1 MKRKILA
8 LVLCGALSLGTCVPA
23 FAAESLPETEA
34 PVQTSEYEPVD
45 STLEAATQTD
55 ADSAMTEENGNST
68 EELQEQSET
77 VEVSLNATD
86 VTIYGMD
93 SDCPITIPSSYSQK
107 FQLTVK
113 GAKSVSY
120 EVTMGTT
127 ATVSSTGLV
136 KVKYET
142 WYYYDEYSTSIK
154 EEGKVPNQIKQ
165 LMFGGDSE
173 ITVTADGKRYKV
185 NVHVIDYKETYAEKV
200 IQEYIKNNFHSGM
213 TDMETLKKIAAFP
226 AQYEYG
232 GYSDYVDMIVY
243 GKGSC
248 VASTGAIYTICCKLG
263 ITAWA
268 RNGNKDYNAG
278 SGHYNAMAY
287 YHGKYYELEAG
298 YVEAAPRSYDVW
310 ERDSLFSY
318 RYTDEGA
325 SVYQYDGND
334 NTKKE
339 FDFPESINGH
349 KLVEIEANY
358 SYESTPS
365 KVEKIRI
372 PGTVKRIGDKAF
384 AYFDKLTLIYVPKS
398 VIDIGKDVF
407 LRSPNVKIYGEAG
420 SYAEI
425 YAKKNNLTFVRY
437 TPLTTKPADV
447 KNLKAIP
454 NGGSRTYIGW
464 TKSANATGYLIYARK
479 NGTYG
484 YCGMTKST
492 SFTDKNAMSDSYNF
506 YWVYPYTED
515 PVTGKKMIGSCAKY
529 VYAKGICPS
538 VGNLKAVSQTGGV
551 RLTWSK
557 SSGAVG
563 YLVYG
568 RTGTGDYHY
577 IGMTGSLAYADKKAS
592 RTQYNFYW
600 VIPYHKN
607 SAGKLVAGYKGTYVY
622 GKAK

>member
-1 MKRKILA
+1 MRKRILA
-8 LVLCGALSLGTCVPA
+8 LVLCGVLSVGSCVPA
-23 FAAESLPETEA
+23 FAAEALTETEIE
-34 PVQTSEYEPVD
+34 VQTEEAAADD
-45 STLEAATQTD
+45 STLEVATQTD
-55 ADSAMTEENGNST
+55 AAVPSTEDAAGAS
-68 EELQEQSET
+68 EELQEDTET
-77 VEVSLNATD
+77 VDVTLNSTD
-86 VTIYGMD
+86 VTIYGID
-93 SDCPITIPSSYSQK
+93 SDCPVTIPSGYRKQ

-120 EVTMGTT
+120 EVHLGTT

-136 KVKYET
+136 QVNYET
-142 WYYYDEYSTSIK
+142 WYYYDNFSTSIK
-154 EEGKVPNQIKQ
+154 QEGMTPNKVKQ
-165 LMFGGDSE
+165 LMFGGDTQ
-173 ITVTADGKRYKV
+173 IAVIADGKRYMV
-185 NVHVIDYKETYAEKV
+185 TVHVIDYKETYAEKV
-200 IQEYIKNNFHSGM
+200 IQDYIKEKIHTGM
-213 TDMETLKKIAAFP
+213 TDKEVMQTITAFP
-226 AQYEYG
+226 AQYDYG
-232 GYSDYVDMIVY
+232 GYSSYVDMIVY

-248 VASTGAIYTICCKLG
+248 VASTGAIYTICTRLG

-268 RNGNKDYNAG
+268 RNGNKDYGAG
-278 SGHYNAMAY
+278 SGHMDAMAY
-287 YHGKYYELEAG
+287 YHGTYYEMEAG
-298 YVEAAPRSYDVW
+298 YVSDAPRPYSLW
-310 ERDSLFSY
+310 ERESLFSY
-318 RYTDEGA
+318 REDGDNA
-325 SVYQYDGND
+325 VVYQYDGND
-334 NTKKE
+334 NTKTE
-339 FDFPESINGH
+339 FDFPESICGR
-349 KLVEIEANY
+349 KLVGIEAKY
-358 SYESTPS
+358 SYGSTPS
-365 KVEKIRI
+365 KVQKMRI
-372 PGTVKRIGDKAF
+372 PNTVKSIGDKAF
-384 AYFDKLTLIYVPKS
+384 VNFDKLTLIYVPKS
-398 VIDIGKDVF
+398 VTSIGKDVF
-407 LRSPNVKIYGEAG
+407 SSSANVKIYGEAG
-420 SYAEI
+420 SYAET

-437 TPLTTKPADV
+437 TPVTTKPAAV
-447 KNLKAIP
+447 KNLKTIP
-454 NGGSRTYIGW
+454 NGGNRTYISW

-563 YLVYG
+563 YLIYG
-568 RTGTGDYHY
+568 RTATGDYHY
-577 IGMTGSLAYADKKAS
+577 IGMTGSLAYVDKKAS